1 MRIVKSVSANH
12 LTESEK
18 TMIADIDEKDPRR
31 TGFNIINILRE
42 HQELKILFKHGG
54 SGSTLME
61 LNSINEITGVKV
73 PAQSFDNFKYL
84 ELVDTTGAGDAYT
97 GAFAVGLLE
106 NQEAKDKEK
115 KAMELATNAAFL
127 TISKFGAA
135 PAMPTR

>member
-1 MRIVKSVSANH
+1 
-12 LTESEK
+12 
-18 TMIADIDEKDPRR
+18 
-31 TGFNIINILRE
+31 
-42 HQELKILFKHGG
+42 
-54 SGSTLME
+54 ME

-73 PAQSFDNFKYL
+73 PAQSFDNFNYL
-84 ELVDTTGAGDAYT
+84 ELVDTTWAGDAYT